1 MPSLSANSK
10 LLPIPHFVLEALP
23 VFLFSSWHVSQ
34 SEIINVVISIIYLL
48 PPSFMLLTSH
58 RSLYRRCT
66 YPVGALTVGWQLTAA
81 PVNDWLKWEVG
92 GGRRAQ
98 KIGSLAVRSPNSV
111 AQLCTVPW
119 DLNKASLHLRP
130 RSCLA
135 LPFFP
140 ALSCFH
146 HFPNKSLKKFS
157 SQKKKK
163 KSQLRLCF
171 WEIWPM
177 TPLVSFMRDYF
188 AHPPGTYSFLR
199 FCLWPSPHLRIMREY
214 LCPTLRTAPGT
225 Q

>member
-111 AQLCTVPW
+111 AQLCAVPW
-119 DLNKASLHLRP
+119 DLNRASLHLRP

-163 KSQLRLCF
+163 ILISGSASGKSDPWHPWLASWGTILL
-171 WEIWPM
+171 I
-177 TPLVSFMRDYF
+177 PLE
-188 AHPPGTYSFLR
+188 HILFLGSAYD
-199 FCLWPSPHLRIMREY
+199 LLPI
-214 LCPTLRTAPGT
+214 
-225 Q
+225 